1 MVSMNALC
9 LASLVALSER
19 SLYNIG
25 LVLVV
30 LSLVVT
36 SILAYRVW
44 REMHEDIE
52 PATVDELLEP
62 FDGARAAGELDEVEY
77 ARLRQQI
84 QNAQP
89 PVSVTR
95 PGKCS
100 RPK

>member
-1 MVSMNALC
+1 MISMHA
-9 LASLVALSER
+9 ARLVLVIGLSER

-44 REMHEDIE
+44 GEMHEDIE
-52 PATVDELLEP
+52 PATSDELLAP
-62 FDGARAAGELDEVEY
+62 FEGARAAGEIDDEEY

-84 QNAQP
+84 QKAQP
-89 PVSVTR
+89 PSPVTR
-95 PGKCS
+95 PGK
-100 RPK
+100 RRGP